1 MTESQFSL
9 KQTDGAARLGELQ
22 TAHGV
27 VHTPAFMPVGTAATV
42 KAMTPEDVVATGA
55 EILLGNTYHLMLR
68 PTAERID
75 RLGGLHRFMGWS
87 RPILTDSGG
96 YQVMSLSDLRTIDDT
111 GVTFRSHID
120 GSSHHLTPERAV
132 EIQRLLGSDISMVL
146 DECPAFP
153 ATEAD
158 VATAMRRS
166 MAWAARSRAAWQP
179 RAGYGQFG
187 IIQGGVFPAL
197 RAESAAALTAI
208 GFEGYAI
215 GGLAVGEEPTVM
227 LSVVESTTPAMPVDR
242 PRYLMGVG
250 KPDQIVGAVM
260 RGVDMFDCV
269 LPTRSGRTA
278 QAFTWNGTLNLRN
291 ARHVEDPSP
300 LDERCR
306 CTACTQ
312 FSRAYL
318 SHLVRTQEILGAMLL
333 TRHNITF
340 YQDVMAE
347 LRRAIASG
355 NARAWSEDFIARYSQ
370 TTAVDPQ

>member
-1 MTESQFSL
+1 
-9 KQTDGAARLGELQ
+9 
-22 TAHGV
+22 
-27 VHTPAFMPVGTAATV
+27 
-42 KAMTPEDVVATGA
+42 
-55 EILLGNTYHLMLR
+55 
-68 PTAERID
+68 
-75 RLGGLHRFMGWS
+75 
-87 RPILTDSGG
+87 
-96 YQVMSLSDLRTIDDT
+96 
-111 GVTFRSHID
+111 
-120 GSSHHLTPERAV
+120 
-132 EIQRLLGSDISMVL
+132 
-146 DECPAFP
+146 
-153 ATEAD
+153 
-158 VATAMRRS
+158 
-166 MAWAARSRAAWQP
+166 
-179 RAGYGQFG
+179 
-187 IIQGGVFPAL
+187 
-197 RAESAAALTAI
+197 
-208 GFEGYAI
+208 
-215 GGLAVGEEPTVM
+215 M

-340 YQDVMAE
+340 YQGVMAE